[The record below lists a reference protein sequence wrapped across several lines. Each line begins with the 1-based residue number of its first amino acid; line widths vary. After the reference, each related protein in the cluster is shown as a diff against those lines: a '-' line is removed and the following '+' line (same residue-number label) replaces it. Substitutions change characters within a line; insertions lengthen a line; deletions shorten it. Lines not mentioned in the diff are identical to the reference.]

1 VIFPVAMAVGSAGR
15 IRSLCLPR
23 CHRPASSKEGVMEGN
38 EPPRGALL
46 FILVFLVVIVVF
58 WFNTYMRLW
67 LRY

>member
-1 VIFPVAMAVGSAGR
+1 
-15 IRSLCLPR
+15 
-23 CHRPASSKEGVMEGN
+23 MEGN

>member
-1 VIFPVAMAVGSAGR
+1 MSGPLSALAR
-15 IRSLCLPR
+15 A
-23 CHRPASSKEGVMEGN
+23 CHRPASAKKGVMEGN
-38 EPPRGALL
+38 EPPKGALV